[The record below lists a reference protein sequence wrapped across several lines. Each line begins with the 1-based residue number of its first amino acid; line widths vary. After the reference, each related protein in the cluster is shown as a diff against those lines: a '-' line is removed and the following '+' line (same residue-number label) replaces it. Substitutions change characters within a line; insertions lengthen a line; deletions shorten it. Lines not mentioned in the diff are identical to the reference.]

1 MCRGVDFDD
10 LEFGFKEED
19 KPTRKAENEALFKVL
34 AEKCEDSQFGTIAEA
49 ISYLDVPRLKATRP
63 YKTYDG
69 PLTLGDPELHPDAMS
84 ISVERYFKTH
94 KAAIPPA
101 SRVVLKN
108 TPSSQDTVGDA
119 MEGVE
124 VTSDY
129 SAVKNARTY
138 QINDPDAVGG
148 KKMST
153 SSLSPR
159 DTSMGA
165 LLSTSASRNGISPRS
180 RRRSVSRSSGSC
192 IRKRYA
198 CNITLTKCFFWPN
211 TSQYEPFLNMGETGM
226 TVAQKLND
234 AAALKLSSFIHSL
247 AELESYAVARIVTK
261 EGKDPQL
268 LLLAPHIE
276 DEFECLYD
284 VPLPFAEDVRHYKF
298 PPLDEVVT
306 ITGKKLAQHDRLLP
320 SNELQEVMNDYVNAM
335 DISSFDRDD
344 EG

>member
-1 MCRGVDFDD
+1 M
-10 LEFGFKEED
+10 
-19 KPTRKAENEALFKVL
+19 
-34 AEKCEDSQFGTIAEA
+34 
-49 ISYLDVPRLKATRP
+49 
-63 YKTYDG
+63 
-69 PLTLGDPELHPDAMS
+69 
-84 ISVERYFKTH
+84 
-94 KAAIPPA
+94 
-101 SRVVLKN
+101 
-108 TPSSQDTVGDA
+108 
-119 MEGVE
+119 
-124 VTSDY
+124 
-129 SAVKNARTY
+129 
-138 QINDPDAVGG
+138 
-148 KKMST
+148 
-153 SSLSPR
+153 
-159 DTSMGA
+159 
-165 LLSTSASRNGISPRS
+165 
-180 RRRSVSRSSGSC
+180 
-192 IRKRYA
+192 
-198 CNITLTKCFFWPN
+198 TKCFFWPN
-211 TSQYEPFLNMGETGM
+211 TTQYEPFLNMGETGM

>member
-1 MCRGVDFDD
+1 M
-10 LEFGFKEED
+10 L
-19 KPTRKAENEALFKVL
+19 
-34 AEKCEDSQFGTIAEA
+34 
-49 ISYLDVPRLKATRP
+49 
-63 YKTYDG
+63 
-69 PLTLGDPELHPDAMS
+69 
-84 ISVERYFKTH
+84 
-94 KAAIPPA
+94 
-101 SRVVLKN
+101 
-108 TPSSQDTVGDA
+108 
-119 MEGVE
+119 
-124 VTSDY
+124 
-129 SAVKNARTY
+129 
-138 QINDPDAVGG
+138 
-148 KKMST
+148 
-153 SSLSPR
+153 
-159 DTSMGA
+159 
-165 LLSTSASRNGISPRS
+165 
-180 RRRSVSRSSGSC
+180 
-192 IRKRYA
+192 
-198 CNITLTKCFFWPN
+198 FWPN

-284 VPLPFAEDVRHYKF
+284 IPLPFAEDVRNYKF

-306 ITGKKLAQHDRLLP
+306 ITGKKLTQHDRLLP

>member
-1 MCRGVDFDD
+1 MVSNSTFCRFPFLVYSYRTRLNMSRGVDFDD

-19 KPTRKAENEALFKVL
+19 KPTRKAENEALFKAL

-69 PLTLGDPELHPDAMS
+69 PLTLGNPELHPDAMS

-94 KAAIPPA
+94 KAAVPPA

-148 KKMST
+148 KKDVDFE
-153 SSLSPR
+153 SLAQGYEYGR
-159 DTSMGA
+159 TA
-165 LLSTSASRNGISPRS
+165 VHISKS
-180 RRRSVSRSSGSC
+180 EW
-192 IRKRYA
+192 
-198 CNITLTKCFFWPN
+198 NITKIETTKCF
-211 TSQYEPFLNMGETGM
+211 
-226 TVAQKLND
+226 
-234 AAALKLSSFIHSL
+234 
-247 AELESYAVARIVTK
+247 
-261 EGKDPQL
+261 
-268 LLLAPHIE
+268 
-276 DEFECLYD
+276 
-284 VPLPFAEDVRHYKF
+284 
-298 PPLDEVVT
+298 T
-306 ITGKKLAQHDRLLP
+306 IIGFMH
-320 SNELQEVMNDYVNAM
+320 QEKVCV
-335 DISSFDRDD
+335 
-344 EG
+344 